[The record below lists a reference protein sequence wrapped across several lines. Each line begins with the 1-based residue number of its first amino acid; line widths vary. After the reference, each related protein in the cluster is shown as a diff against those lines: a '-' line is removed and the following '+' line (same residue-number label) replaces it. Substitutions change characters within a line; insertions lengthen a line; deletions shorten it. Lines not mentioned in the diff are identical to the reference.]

1 MKKNILLI
9 SFILTSILS
18 AQNLSMQECIDKS
31 IQNHPDIKSFELKI
45 KQSKKSYDSAFSDYL
60 PQINLQ
66 AEYNPLQTFAL
77 PVNGSFAT
85 KDEDSWSAGVFLKQK
100 IWDFKKTSSKVKAS
114 KFDEDIS
121 KLSLKEAQA
130 LLVYKVKSLYLQM
143 VLQEEAVKVRQK
155 DLEAK
160 VAYYE
165 QSIALVKQGLKTK
178 ADSSRFLASV
188 YEAKDNLAIANAL
201 YEKAK
206 VSLSL
211 YMGEEIEDGVEL
223 QSSLIKQDYYFNFD
237 IQREV
242 LDNNYQLKID
252 AKSINKNILL
262 HKSAKASHY
271 GSIDGFASYNHI
283 DSLNDY
289 DSKLVGVS
297 LNVPIYTGGRT
308 SADEQKAQISTQ
320 ISKQAQASKKLVLK
334 EELSGLIIDIKRYDN
349 TIAAKKAQIDAANE
363 SKDVLEARY
372 KEGLSTYIEVLD
384 TISVVLNAELGL
396 LQTYYSKSMSI
407 NQIQYLEGK
416 I

>member
-271 GSIDGFASYNHI
+271 GSIEGFASYNHI

>member
-1 MKKNILLI
+1 MKKKILLF
-9 SFILTSILS
+9 SFILSTVIS
-18 AQNLSMQECIDKS
+18 ANTLSMQECIEKS
-31 IQNHPDIKSFELKI
+31 IQNHPDIKSFKLKI
-45 KQSKKSYDSAFSDYL
+45 RQSKKSYDSAFADYL
-60 PQINLQ
+60 PQIDMQ
-66 AEYNPLQTFAL
+66 AEYDPIRTFAL
-77 PVNGSFAT
+77 PVNGNFQT
-85 KDEDSWSAGVFLKQK
+85 EDEDQWSAGVFLRQK

-143 VLQEEAVKVRQK
+143 VLQQEAIKVRQK

-165 QSIALVKQGLKTK
+165 QSKALVKQGLKTN
-178 ADSSRFLASV
+178 ADASRFLASV
-188 YEAKDNLAIANAL
+188 YDAKDNLAIAHAL

-206 VSLSL
+206 LSLSL
-211 YMGEEIEDGVEL
+211 YMGEHIESNIGLENKT
-223 QSSLIKQDYYFNFD
+223 IKQDYYFNENIEND
-237 IQREV
+237 VI
-242 LDNNYQLKID
+242 NHNYQLKID
-252 AKSINKNILL
+252 SKSIDKNILL

-271 GSIDGFASYNHI
+271 GSLDGFASYNHI
-283 DSLNDY
+283 DSLGDY
-289 DSKLVGVS
+289 DDKLIGIS
-297 LNVPIYTGGRT
+297 LTIPIYSGGRT

-320 ISKQAQASKKLVLK
+320 ISKQAQASKVLAIK
-334 EELSGLIIDIKRYDN
+334 EELSGLLIDIKRYDN

-363 SKDVLEARY
+363 SKNVLEARY

-384 TISVVLNAELGL
+384 TVSVVLNAKLGL

-407 NQIQYLEGK
+407 NQIEYLKGK